1 MTRDSFN
8 RWLQGPLT
16 ADWQALL
23 GGMVAVWIPSM
34 IRLAV
39 TGSVTGCE
47 FTPYVP
53 FVLVCA
59 ILMRWWQAGAVALA
73 SVAILGGLFAG
84 TPHFTASCFEPAAG
98 IFLGASAAM
107 IGIVSVVR
115 RLLAGLLMDNTAS
128 GTGVVF
134 SVEKGDVW
142 ATWNGSEAPIRL
154 GSRGTIADKMETF
167 LVNEKGDQSQRD

>member
-16 ADWQALL
+16 AHWQALL

-39 TGSVTGCE
+39 TGSVAGCE
-47 FTPYVP
+47 FTPYLP
-53 FVLVCA
+53 FVLICA

-84 TPHFTASCFEPAAG
+84 TPQFTASCFEPAAG
-98 IFLGASAAM
+98 IFLAASTSM
-107 IGIVSVVR
+107 IGIVSLLR
-115 RLLAGLLMDNTAS
+115 RLLAGLLIDNSAS

-142 ATWNGSEAPIRL
+142 ATWNGSEAPVRL
-154 GSRGTIADKMETF
+154 GSRGTIAEKMESF
-167 LVNEKGDQSQRD
+167 LADEKGDAPRRS